1 MKKLVVVAIF
11 MLSTVAT
18 FAQWNGS
25 ATVDGTIYRNGNVGI
40 GTSLANKM
48 LTIHPP
54 SDFSGHFLAMGKLVN
69 SKKGTRL
76 FNFGSSNSS
85 DPSSGFSFYNMN
97 NQLSLDYLSKSDRTY
112 LTLNDYNGNNI
123 FKTSV
128 STIGFAYIH
137 LPKLDSRVVIGDY
150 ASYLENENHKLIV
163 KQGSAKIEG
172 NILTDAN
179 VGIGTNSF
187 TDGSDTYRLSVDG
200 KVRATAV
207 KVYTD
212 WADYVFESD
221 YNLPTLKEVE
231 AYIAKNGHL
240 KDIPSAKE
248 VEENGIDVGEMNK
261 LLLQKIEELTLY
273 VIALKKEV
281 EELKK

>member
-1 MKKLVVVAIF
+1 MKKIILSGFF
-11 MLSTVAT
+11 MLSSIVA

-25 ATVDGTIYRNGNVGI
+25 STADGIIYRNGNVGI
-40 GTSLANKM
+40 GTSSANKM
-48 LTIHPP
+48 LTINP
-54 SDFSGHFLAMGKLVN
+54 SNDFIGHFLSMGKIVN

-76 FNFGSSNSS
+76 FNFGSSAST

-97 NQLSLDYLSKSDRTY
+97 NKLSLDYLSKSDRTY

-137 LPKLDSRVVIGDY
+137 LPKLNSRIVIGDY
-150 ASYLENENHKLIV
+150 ASYLENEDHKLIV

-179 VGIGTNSF
+179 IGIGTNSF
-187 TDGSDTYRLSVDG
+187 VDGADTYRLSVDG

-212 WADYVFESD
+212 WADYVFEDD
-221 YNLPTLKEVE
+221 YSLPTLKEVE
-231 AYIAKNGHL
+231 KHIKEKGHL

-261 LLLQKIEELTLY
+261 LLLQKVEELTLY
-273 VIALKKEV
+273 VIKLNKEI